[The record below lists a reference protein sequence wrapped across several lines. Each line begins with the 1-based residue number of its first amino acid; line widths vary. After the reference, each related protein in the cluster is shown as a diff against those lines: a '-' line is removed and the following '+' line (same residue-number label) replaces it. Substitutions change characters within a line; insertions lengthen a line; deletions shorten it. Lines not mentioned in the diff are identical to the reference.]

1 MHRQDC
7 MLFVHATNTVL
18 CFQIVELCV
27 FSLIMRTVST
37 ASDKDVV
44 IQSQLLK
51 RCMHNVDRS
60 YIMCLSRCTY
70 IDASGYIERECKK
83 KRVIGTRR
91 CLRIY
96 SPGSTSKY

>member
-27 FSLIMRTVST
+27 FSLVMRTVST
-37 ASDKDVV
+37 APDKDVV

-51 RCMHNVDRS
+51 RCMHSVDRS
-60 YIMCLSRCTY
+60 YIMCLSRCRVK
-70 IDASGYIERECKK
+70 SGI
-83 KRVIGTRR
+83 VSIATNM
-91 CLRIY
+91 
-96 SPGSTSKY
+96 STHPAG